1 MLSALPVR
9 FYYTAAGTALSAKH
23 GVDDRLGAADAG
35 LYRYRTSRTVLRAG
49 PAFHAGIPV
58 ENIRRALL
66 VHAEHAMRADGG
78 AHAAAHAAFLVKLQ
92 RYHIL

>member
-1 MLSALPVR
+1 MLSIWSIR

-35 LYRYRTSRTVLRAG
+35 FYSYRASRTIFRAG

-66 VHAEHAMRADGG
+66 IHAEHPMRTDGG
-78 AHAAAHAAFLVKLQ
+78 THTASHAAFPVKLQ
-92 RYHIL
+92 RNHIL